1 MYSKGLAAG
10 FGPGIFRVRFT
21 FMWHPREL
29 SNFGVGMD
37 PIHDNF
43 FVQDSAQLAESLV
56 RETLQNSLD
65 AKDADIEVVRVRF
78 SIKAVRPTYLKVF
91 DALMSRILPHLRAAK
106 PALHQEVTAY
116 GAPRVLVIEDFGTTG
131 LEGDET
137 TKQDDENH
145 FANFWRFV
153 GRTEKGG
160 GRGGSFGIGKVVIPM
175 SSLACTFFGV
185 TVRAGQRFSPA
196 PLFMGQAMLPQH
208 RLDGT
213 NIEPFILFGVETR
226 DIILPVSEP
235 NLVATYS
242 GCLDF
247 KRTANQ
253 LGTSIAI
260 PYPAKPITCQA
271 ILDAVVKHY
280 FYTIIKGQLVVEIDG
295 DGFESVTLTRAN
307 IRNYA
312 ATHGADFQALLGFV
326 EETVDIPEED
336 MLQLPYRSEDLAID
350 ADTFESEPAVLEEL
364 RKKYEAGE
372 LLSFVYSLPLDPVD
386 GQAGCGDLHLYI
398 RKAPEVARG
407 LDVYMRS
414 GISVYANSVFKESNK
429 SLALLV
435 ADEELICELLRLSEG
450 PAHNTWIYSSNK
462 AATAYRGAPKSIKAA
477 KNALRELHALLAV
490 GKEEQDASAF
500 AKFFPSPKGEVVPPP
515 IEGKPDRFNI
525 VASGGVVTITRGR
538 SATNPSLAGLSGKF
552 SVNYVSPPG
561 AKKYSKIDF
570 DLTKRPPMSIR
581 ATGAS
586 FHDITGNKFNFKID
600 TDEFEL
606 VVGPFDKLR
615 DLEVRVNLDA

>member
-1 MYSKGLAAG
+1 
-10 FGPGIFRVRFT
+10 
-21 FMWHPREL
+21 MWHPREL

-78 SIKAVRPTYLKVF
+78 SVKAVRPTYLKVF
-91 DALMSRILPHLRAAK
+91 DALMGRILPHLRAAK
-106 PALHQEVTAY
+106 PALHQEVAVY

-280 FYTIIKGQLVVEIDG
+280 FYTVIKGQLVVEIDG

-500 AKFFPSPKGEVVPPP
+500 AKFFPSPKREVVPPP

>member
-1 MYSKGLAAG
+1 
-10 FGPGIFRVRFT
+10 
-21 FMWHPREL
+21 
-29 SNFGVGMD
+29 
-37 PIHDNF
+37 
-43 FVQDSAQLAESLV
+43 
-56 RETLQNSLD
+56 
-65 AKDADIEVVRVRF
+65 
-78 SIKAVRPTYLKVF
+78 
-91 DALMSRILPHLRAAK
+91 
-106 PALHQEVTAY
+106 
-116 GAPRVLVIEDFGTTG
+116 
-131 LEGDET
+131 
-137 TKQDDENH
+137 
-145 FANFWRFV
+145 
-153 GRTEKGG
+153 
-160 GRGGSFGIGKVVIPM
+160 
-175 SSLACTFFGV
+175 
-185 TVRAGQRFSPA
+185 
-196 PLFMGQAMLPQH
+196 
-208 RLDGT
+208 
-213 NIEPFILFGVETR
+213 
-226 DIILPVSEP
+226 
-235 NLVATYS
+235 
-242 GCLDF
+242 
-247 KRTANQ
+247 
-253 LGTSIAI
+253 
-260 PYPAKPITCQA
+260 
-271 ILDAVVKHY
+271 VVKHY

>member
-1 MYSKGLAAG
+1 LYSKGLAAG

-65 AKDADIEVVRVRF
+65 AKDADLEVVRVRF
-78 SIKAVRPTYLKVF
+78 SVKAVKPTYLKVF

-185 TVRAGQRFSPA
+185 TVRAGQRFSPD

-226 DIILPVSEP
+226 DIILPVSDP
-235 NLVATYS
+235 TLVATYS

-326 EETVDIPEED
+326 EETVDIPEGD
-336 MLQLPYRSEDLAID
+336 LLQLPYRSEDLAID

-386 GQAGCGDLHLYI
+386 GEAGCGDLHLYI
-398 RKAPEVARG
+398 RKAPEVTRG

-490 GKEEQDASAF
+490 GKEEQDTNAF
-500 AKFFPSPKGEVVPPP
+500 AKFFPSTRKDEKPV
-515 IEGKPDRFNI
+515 IDGKEPRFNI
-525 VASGGVVTITRGR
+525 VATGGVVTIARGR
-538 SATNPSLAGLSGKF
+538 SEANPSLVGLSGKL

-586 FHDITGNKFNFKID
+586 FHDVTGNKFNFKID

>member
-1 MYSKGLAAG
+1 
-10 FGPGIFRVRFT
+10 
-21 FMWHPREL
+21 MWHPREL

>member
-1 MYSKGLAAG
+1 MW
-10 FGPGIFRVRFT
+10 VRFT
-21 FMWHPREL
+21 FMWHPRKL

-65 AKDADIEVVRVRF
+65 AKDADLEVVRVRF
-78 SIKAVRPTYLKVF
+78 SVKAVKPTYLKVF

-185 TVRAGQRFSPA
+185 TVRAGQKFSPE

-235 NLVATYS
+235 TLVATYS

-307 IRNYA
+307 IGNYA

-326 EETVDIPEED
+326 KETVDIPEED

-364 RKKYEAGE
+364 RKKYELGE
-372 LLSFVYSLPLDPVD
+372 LLSFVYSLPLDPVE
-386 GQAGCGDLHLYI
+386 GEAGCGDLHLYI
-398 RKAPEVARG
+398 RKAPEVTRG

-429 SLALLV
+429 SFALLV

-462 AATAYRGAPKSIKAA
+462 AATAYRGAPKTIKAA

-500 AKFFPSPKGEVVPPP
+500 AKFFPSPKREVDPPP

-538 SATNPSLAGLSGKF
+538 SANNPSLAGLSGKF
-552 SVNYVSPPG
+552 SVNYVSPPA

-586 FHDITGNKFNFKID
+586 FHDVSGNKFNFKID

-606 VVGPFDKLR
+606 VIGSFDKLR

>member
-1 MYSKGLAAG
+1 
-10 FGPGIFRVRFT
+10 
-21 FMWHPREL
+21 MWHPREL

-78 SIKAVRPTYLKVF
+78 SVKAVRPTYLKVF

-106 PALHQEVTAY
+106 PALHQEVAAY

-500 AKFFPSPKGEVVPPP
+500 AKFFPSPKREVVPPP